1 MLKPAAGC
9 YLIAHSTQPGLV
21 VNEEV
26 QVNITDRQ
34 RQPNLQ
40 RVIDNVM
47 REMIE
52 ILSNLAYVAP

>member
-1 MLKPAAGC
+1 MHKPAAGC

-21 VNEEV
+21 VNQEA

-34 RQPNLQ
+34 RQTNLQ
-40 RVIDNVM
+40 RVINNVM

-52 ILSNLAYVAP
+52 ILSNFVYVAA